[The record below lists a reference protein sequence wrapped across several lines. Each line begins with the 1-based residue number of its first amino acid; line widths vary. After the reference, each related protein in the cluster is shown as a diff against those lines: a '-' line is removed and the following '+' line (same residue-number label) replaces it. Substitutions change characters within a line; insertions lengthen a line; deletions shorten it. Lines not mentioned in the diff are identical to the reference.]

1 MPKRPAVTKHYLPL
15 HSFPFPTY
23 TTDVSLPASWL
34 DGVMVRHAGPAGGM
48 ALISSKVGGRRSRW
62 SIGVGPREVQD
73 SKQRPPDSNDT
84 SSSCPKTRVTNVA
97 GAWEIQVTYGPSISP
112 SQAGLDYNAS

>member
-62 SIGVGPREVQD
+62 SIGVGPGEEPEG
-73 SKQRPPDSNDT
+73 PPHRSVYNIANDGRLT
-84 SSSCPKTRVTNVA
+84 TRLSECGVVRGPRNLGNVYPRSR
-97 GAWEIQVTYGPSISP
+97 QV
-112 SQAGLDYNAS
+112 L

>member
-15 HSFPFPTY
+15 HSFPFPTC

-62 SIGVGPREVQD
+62 SIGVRPREV
-73 SKQRPPDSNDT
+73 
-84 SSSCPKTRVTNVA
+84 NVA
-97 GAWEIQVTYGPSISP
+97 SFEDPGTSEMSILGAVKYCSSDNDYVRSPPPQV
-112 SQAGLDYNAS
+112 